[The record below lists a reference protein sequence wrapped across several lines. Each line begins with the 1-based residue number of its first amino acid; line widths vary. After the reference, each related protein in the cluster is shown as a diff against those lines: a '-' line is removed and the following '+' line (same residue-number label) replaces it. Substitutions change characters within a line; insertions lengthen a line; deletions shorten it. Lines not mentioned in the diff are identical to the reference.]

1 MDYRIKTAFN
11 NMTHSE
17 IEERK
22 KQIYESLMALSV
34 ECHIHYAPI
43 SHCISIKP
51 CAPIY
56 NYNNN

>member
-11 NMTHSE
+11 NMTPSE

-22 KQIYESLMALSV
+22 KQMYKSLKELSV
-34 ECHIHYAPI
+34 ECHLHYAPV
-43 SHCISIKP
+43 SPCISVKP

-56 NYNNN
+56 NHNN

>member
-22 KQIYESLMALSV
+22 KQIYESIKALSI
-34 ECHIHYAPI
+34 ECYISYAPV
-43 SHCISIKP
+43 SPCISVKP

-56 NYNNN
+56 NHNS